1 LQGRLDWLR
10 AGDAGPKG
18 AQQEDTP
25 KKEYAVMPAKAGIH
39 FASRTSVQWM
49 PAFAGMTSDTCEA
62 RFA

>member
-25 KKEYAVMPAKAGIH
+25 KKEYAVMPAEAGIH
-39 FASRTSVQWM
+39 FCFENIRSM
-49 PAFAGMTSDTCEA
+49 DA
-62 RFA
+62 RFRGHDVGHV

>member
-25 KKEYAVMPAKAGIH
+25 EKEYAVMPAKAGIH
-39 FASRTSVQWM
+39 LLREHPFNGCPLSR
-49 PAFAGMTSDTCEA
+49 A
-62 RFA
+62 